1 MLLQLLGVQDVDDV
15 MEKYTDADGN
25 WTITRLGWAGRRGR
39 VPPRRRPCRRPG
51 LMAVTAESLRLQ
63 AALDAQVEAVT
74 DRQTR
79 SLTAA
84 WVLAWAEV
92 SGDLRDTLTEVLAA
106 QRTDTVTR
114 AYMLRSVRLRGML
127 QVIAEELAVLAER
140 AGVTITSDLG
150 QVVADAAA
158 AQREILISQLPGLID
173 ATRPSHRRPTRRP
186 GARGDRPARHH
197 QITSRLRPLAPVA
210 YDAVR
215 RELIR
220 GVAVGSN
227 PRDTAARMVTR
238 ANGHFDG
245 GLTRALV
252 ISRTETLDAHR
263 VAAEQSQNL
272 HTDVLAGWSG
282 SATSP
287 RGPAPRAW
295 PSTAPAP
302 ADRSR
307 APRPP
312 AGPLHPAA
320 EGQAVGRPR
329 VRRRRSLTTWSRRAR
344 LVRRTTRSRPGRDP
358 RPHPPRPTQR
368 RRHHVGRPDHAAYD
382 AGVARLVGRDP
393 AASADRRRKQGPRG
407 VLSVVVPDR
416 PAPLQT

>member
-1 MLLQLLGVQDVDDV
+1 
-15 MEKYTDADGN
+15 
-25 WTITRLGWAGRRGR
+25 
-39 VPPRRRPCRRPG
+39 
-51 LMAVTAESLRLQ
+51 MAVTAESLRLQ

-173 ATRPSHRRPTRRP
+173 PRDLLTDAQL
-186 GARGDRPARHH
+186 GDRALEAIVQRATT

-263 VAAEQSQNL
+263 NAAEQSQNL
-272 HTDVLAGWSG
+272 HTDVLAGWCWLCHL
-282 SATSP
+282 SP
-287 RGPAPRAW
+287 RTCPSCLAKHGSLHPLTEAGPHDHQQGRCTRLVKVKPWADLGLDVDEPDDLVPNARAW
-295 PSTAPAP
+295 FDALPQ
-302 ADRSR
+302 ADQVAILGRTR
-307 APRPP
+307 LDLLN
-312 AGPLHPAA
+312 AGAI
-320 EGQAVGRPR
+320 
-329 VRRRRSLTTWSRRAR
+329 SWDDLTT
-344 LVRRTTRSRPGRDP
+344 RRTTPGWRDSWTVTPLRQLTGGASRGR
-358 RPHPPRPTQR
+358 T
-368 RRHHVGRPDHAAYD
+368 
-382 AGVARLVGRDP
+382 
-393 AASADRRRKQGPRG
+393 AS
-407 VLSVVVPDR
+407 
-416 PAPLQT
+416 